1 MSNLSVFLDADVIF
15 AGSAAPMAH
24 SASHIVLQLGEMTLI
39 DCVTSIQAI
48 TEVGRNLADK
58 LPSKLSEFQLIVS
71 RSLRVV
77 SDPELE
83 ELRQYK
89 GQADPKDLP
98 ILVATMREK
107 CASLLTF
114 NMRHYHPSTATIAIQ
129 RPGKFIQ
136 TVRAVLSQIRT

>member
-15 AGSAAPMAH
+15 AGSAAPTAH

-39 DCVTSIQAI
+39 DCVTSTQAV
-48 TEVGRNLADK
+48 TEVERNLADK

-98 ILVATMREK
+98 ILVAAVREK
-107 CASLLTF
+107 CSSLLTF
-114 NMRHYHPSTATIAIQ
+114 NIRHYHPSAVTITIH
-129 RPGKFIQ
+129 RPGEFVQ
-136 TVRAVLSQIRT
+136 TVRAILSQIRT